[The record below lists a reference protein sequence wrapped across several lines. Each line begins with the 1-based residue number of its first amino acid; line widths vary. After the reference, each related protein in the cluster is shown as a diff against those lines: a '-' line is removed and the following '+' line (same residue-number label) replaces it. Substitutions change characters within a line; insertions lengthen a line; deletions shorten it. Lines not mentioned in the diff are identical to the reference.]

1 MAASVSDEKNTY
13 PAEVPMEET
22 AAEAGMLFSEPILT
36 FPHSSITDI
45 TGNTRL
51 APAAGEKVPIC
62 PERTGNP

>member
-1 MAASVSDEKNTY
+1 
-13 PAEVPMEET
+13 MEET